1 NLALSF
7 NPKKLSPEN
16 IAVKETSEFISSLN
30 LKDKEVFYNH
40 TFIPFYNDK
49 YYRESPGNFKRL
61 ISENLKNAGQ
71 GSIVIWDSHY
81 SYRPKDMKNDVQL
94 EVLKNN
100 PGYKLL
106 KNVNSSDGR
115 FASFV
120 FEKVN

>member
-1 NLALSF
+1 M
-7 NPKKLSPEN
+7 
-16 IAVKETSEFISSLN
+16 KETSEFISSLN